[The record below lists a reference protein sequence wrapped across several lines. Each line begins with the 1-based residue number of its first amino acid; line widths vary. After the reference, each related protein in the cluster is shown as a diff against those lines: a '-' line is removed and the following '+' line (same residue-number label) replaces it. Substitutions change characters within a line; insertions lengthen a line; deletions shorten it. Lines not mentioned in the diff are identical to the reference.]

1 MERGGCMD
9 IVICSLLG
17 LVLLVAIVVFEL
29 KLAFRWANHRPGH
42 LTEYRVGYIQRGV
55 AAILASLVTAVAVL
69 VGGISGLLI
78 VVGCVIAGALIG
90 KLIEHVSRRYRHDI
104 YGDDEK
110 NNRH

>member
-9 IVICSLLG
+9 IVTCSLLG

-55 AAILASLVTAVAVL
+55 AAILAGLVTAVAVL

-78 VVGCVIAGALIG
+78 MVGCVIAGALIG

>member
-17 LVLLVAIVVFEL
+17 LVLLVAIVIFEL
-29 KLAFRWANHRPGH
+29 NLAFRWASHHPGH

-55 AAILASLVTAVAVL
+55 AAILAGLVTAVAVL